1 MPPKS
6 VYIHIPFCTNKC
18 FYCDFNSF
26 VTSNPQVVR
35 DYLEA
40 LKLEMK
46 RTFEE
51 IQPETIETIFVGGGT
66 PSYLNLEQMC
76 FFLESVEKS
85 LGSYLSSNWEFTM
98 EANPGTTDLEK
109 LKLMRSF
116 GVNRLSFGVQSFD
129 DDLLK
134 RIGRIHDVPDVYRSI
149 DNAVTA
155 GFSNISVDLMFGL
168 PDQTLEQFRASIE
181 KAMQLP
187 ITHISSYGLKVE
199 ENTVFHSLY
208 QKGQLPLPAEETE
221 LAMYLLLIELLEQ
234 HGFKQYEISNFAKP
248 GMESRHNCTYWLNHD
263 YYGLGAGA
271 HGYVNGVRHVNAG
284 PLAKYV
290 EMAQS
295 GLPRVEEFTVE
306 PAEAMEDQLI
316 LGLRLIQGVDL
327 ARFERRF
334 GRTVEQEFGEIVKEE
349 IAKGMLAEQDGYLR
363 LTKTALPLGNEV
375 FARFL
380 RG

>member
-316 LGLRLIQGVDL
+316 LGLRLIQGLDL

-334 GRTVEQEFGEIVKEE
+334 GLTVEQEFGEIVKEE
-349 IAKGMLAEQDGYLR
+349 IAKGMLVEQDGYLR